1 MSPLE
6 LTLLCIVC
14 AGALFA
20 VGKIAFKRDTEIE
33 NRRRGAG
40 QLAIAL
46 GKYGL
51 KRIPAFLVDY
61 SVGDYSG
68 CGVKIKQLA
77 ELFMSG
83 EEALVKEFDE
93 VFKTVLFTKMQTAE
107 GRAFVEAVLKEAN
120 DAIAKAKAAVLN
132 S

>member
-1 MSPLE
+1 
-6 LTLLCIVC
+6 VC

-20 VGKIAFKRDTEIE
+20 VGKIAFAKDTEIE

-40 QLAIAL
+40 QLAISL

-68 CGVKIKQLA
+68 CGKKIKELA

-83 EEALVKEFDE
+83 EESLVKEFDE
-93 VFKTVLFTKMQTAE
+93 VFKTVLFNKMRTAE

-120 DAIAKAKAAVLN
+120 DAITKAKAAVLN

>member
-1 MSPLE
+1 MSLLE
-6 LTLLCIVC
+6 IVLLCIVC

-20 VGKIAFKRDTEIE
+20 VGKIAFAKDTETE

-68 CGVKIKQLA
+68 CGKKIKDLA
-77 ELFMSG
+77 ELFLSG
-83 EEALVKEFDE
+83 EETLVKEFDD

-107 GRAFVEAVLKEAN
+107 GRTFVDAVLKEAES
-120 DAIAKAKAAVLN
+120 AVVAKSN

>member
-6 LTLLCIVC
+6 VVLLCIVC

-20 VGKIAFKRDTEIE
+20 AGKIAFKKDTEIE
-33 NRRRGAG
+33 SRRRGAG
-40 QLAIAL
+40 QLAISL

-68 CGVKIKQLA
+68 CGKKIKDLA
-77 ELFMSG
+77 ELFLTG
-83 EEALVKEFDE
+83 EEALVKEFDG
-93 VFKTVLFTKMQTAE
+93 VFKTVLFNKMQTPE
-107 GRAFVEAVLKEAN
+107 GRAFVQVVLKEAE
-120 DAIAKAKAAVLN
+120 DSLSPPKA
-132 S
+132 

>member
-14 AGALFA
+14 AGVAIAL
-20 VGKIAFKRDTEIE
+20 GKLAFKKDTEIE
-33 NRRRGAG
+33 DRRRGAG
-40 QLAIAL
+40 QLAISL

-68 CGVKIKQLA
+68 CGKKIKDLA
-77 ELFMSG
+77 ELFLSG
-83 EEALVKEFDE
+83 EEALVKEFDD
-93 VFKTVLFTKMQTAE
+93 VFKTVLFNKMQSVE
-107 GRAFVEAVLKEAN
+107 GRAFVDAVLKEAQE
-120 DAIAKAKAAVLN
+120 AVKPKE
-132 S
+132 